1 MTAGDAA
8 CVRPPVAPLHAE
20 PRVSS
25 PQVSQAL
32 ANHVL
37 EVIESAEDWLRVRGA
52 DGYEGWMHRGYVR
65 LLPGQAAPP
74 RGGAAFR
81 RDFMP
86 LVSLGAR
93 VMNADGRRRT
103 LPLRAV
109 LDRDERV
116 EAGSVLPQDELAK
129 VFPCDAE
136 AVIQSAAEYFSGTS
150 YQWGGVT
157 PWGADCSGFTQ
168 AIFALHGVPLPR
180 DAWQQA
186 EAGGDAGSGIGVL
199 RPADLLCFSDRPDR
213 RITHV
218 GVSLGDRR
226 MAHVA
231 LGRGGFAIE
240 RLDDPEDDYVAKLRE
255 RFLFARRVV

>member
-1 MTAGDAA
+1 VSA
-8 CVRPPVAPLHAE
+8 PVAPLHAE

-32 ANHVL
+32 ANHTLAVL
-37 EVIESAEDWLRVRGA
+37 EESDEWMRVRGA
-52 DGYEGWMHRGYVR
+52 DGYEGWLHRGYAR
-65 LLPGQAAPP
+65 LLPAEPP
-74 RGGAAFR
+74 PGAGTFR

-93 VMNADGRRRT
+93 VMNGDGRRRA

-116 EAGSVLPQDELAK
+116 ELGAAVPQDDLPQ
-129 VFPCDAE
+129 VFPRDPE
-136 AVIQSAAEYFSGTS
+136 ALIHSAAEYFAGTS

-168 AIFALHGVPLPR
+168 SIFALHGVALPR

-186 EAGGDAGSGIGVL
+186 EVGTEAGTGIGAL
-199 RPADLLCFSDRPDR
+199 RPADLLFFSDRPDGR
-213 RITHV
+213 VTHV
-218 GVSLGDRR
+218 GIGLGDRR

-231 LGRGGFAIE
+231 LGRGGFAVE
-240 RLDDPEDDYVAKLRE
+240 RLDDPDDGYVAKLRD